1 MRTSTLNRFA
11 GNGAGSDSGN
21 PATATSAN
29 PVYALPVTPDGIPAA
44 PVESVKGPASLWW
57 DSHPASMPSSTV
69 LWTED
74 DIPSADVGAAN
85 ESF

>member
-21 PATATSAN
+21 LATAVSATPVDTS
-29 PVYALPVTPDGIPAA
+29 PGDPAA
-44 PVESVKGPASLWW
+44 PAAPLENVKGPASLWW
-57 DSHPASMPSSTV
+57 ESHPASMPSSTV

-74 DIPSADVGAAN
+74 EVPSGDAGAAN

>member
-21 PATATSAN
+21 LKTTASAIPVDTLPAD
-29 PVYALPVTPDGIPAA
+29 PVADPAA
-44 PVESVKGPASLWW
+44 PVENAKGPASLWW
-57 DSHPASMPSSTV
+57 ESHPASMPSSTV

-74 DIPSADVGAAN
+74 DIPCADVGAAN
-85 ESF
+85 DSF

>member
-21 PATATSAN
+21 LATAASAN
-29 PVYALPVTPDGIPAA
+29 PVDTLPADPVAVPAA
-44 PVESVKGPASLWW
+44 PVENVKGPASLWW
-57 DSHPASMPSSTV
+57 ESHPASMPSSTV